1 MRNSYKKLFLMLSL
15 LILAVA
21 IAACSAQEAEPEV
34 VEVEVTR
41 IVTETITEKG
51 ETVEVTRVVVET
63 ETVTEVVTEVVTEQ
77 EFIAAEPIIYNSYNS
92 DPEPR
97 LVDEKL
103 VDMWNEANPDKQ
115 LQHSIVNHEDFKQA
129 IRAYLVADP
138 APDVMTWFA
147 GNRARFFID
156 KGLIMDI
163 SDVWEEEGWNEDYP
177 KGFRAMS
184 EVDGNAYFLPSNWY
198 WWAMFY
204 RQSIFDEYGIA
215 PPETFDDLLAA
226 CDTLNENGVIPITI
240 GTKFRW
246 TAAAWFDYLNMRVN
260 GPEFHRDLMLGTESY
275 TDQRV
280 KDVFVVW
287 DQLFEHD
294 CFIDDAAAYSWQEAI
309 DPFNQGEAAMY
320 LMGQFI
326 LDNVAE
332 EVVDDVDFFQFPIID
347 PAVPIGEDAPT
358 DGYFIANAAQNP
370 EGAKEF
376 LAWLGG
382 VEAQT
387 VVVEDLGRIAVHGG
401 VDRSLYPPKTQKG
414 IELIESAD
422 LVLQFYDRDTTP
434 EMADVGMN
442 GFMAYWDNPDAIDD
456 ILEELEAARLEIF
469 AESE

>member
-1 MRNSYKKLFLMLSL
+1 MRNLLKNLIPVFSL
-15 LILAVA
+15 LILAA
-21 IAACSAQEAEPEV
+21 ALAACAAPEAEPV
-34 VEVEVTR
+34 VVEVTR
-41 IVTETITEKG
+41 VVTETIVEEG

-63 ETVTEVVTEVVTEQ
+63 ETITEVVTETEIVTE
-77 EFIAAEPIIYNSYNS
+77 FVAAEPIVYNSYFS
-92 DPEPR
+92 SGDRPT
-97 LVDEKL
+97 DEKL
-103 VDMWNEANPDKQ
+103 VAMWNEANPDQQ
-115 LQHSIVNHEDFKQA
+115 LQHSIVNIEDFNQA

-138 APDVMTWFA
+138 APDVMTWYA

-156 KGLIMDI
+156 RGLIMDI
-163 SDVWEEEGWNEDYP
+163 SDVWEEEGWNESYP
-177 KGFRAMS
+177 KGFRALA
-184 EVDGNAYFLPSNWY
+184 EVDGNAYFVPSTWY
-198 WWAMFY
+198 WWGMWY
-204 RQSIFDEYGIA
+204 RQSIFEEYDIE
-215 PPETFDDLLAA
+215 PPETFDELLAA
-226 CDTLNENGVIPITI
+226 CDTLNENGIIPITI

-287 DQLFEHD
+287 NQLFEHN
-294 CFIDDAAAYSWQEAI
+294 CFIDDAAAYSWQEAL

-326 LDNVAE
+326 FDSVAE
-332 EVVDDVDFFQFPIID
+332 DIADDVDFFQFPIID
-347 PAVPIGEDAPT
+347 PSVPIGEDAPT
-358 DGYFIANAAQNP
+358 DGYLIANGAQNP
-370 EGAKEF
+370 EGAKAF
-376 LAWLGG
+376 LAWLGS

-387 VVVEDLGRIAVHGG
+387 VLVEDLGRIAANGDVP
-401 VDRSLYPPKTQKG
+401 RELYSPMAQKG
-414 IELIESAD
+414 IELIETAD

>member
-41 IVTETITEKG
+41 IVTETITEEG

-63 ETVTEVVTEVVTEQ
+63 ETVTEVVTEVVTEK
-77 EFIAAEPIIYNSYNS
+77 EFVATEPIVFNSYFDS
-92 DPEPR
+92 GDREAG
-97 LVDEKL
+97 EKL
-103 VDMWNEANPDKQ
+103 VSMWNEANPDQQ
-115 LQHSIVNHEDFKQA
+115 LQHSIVFKEDFNQA

-138 APDVMTWFA
+138 APDVMTWYA

-156 KGLIMDI
+156 KELILDI
-163 SDVWEEEGWNEDYP
+163 SDVWEEEGWNESFP
-177 KGFRAMS
+177 KGFRSLA
-184 EVDGNAYFLPSNWY
+184 EVDGNAYFLPSTWY
-198 WWAMFY
+198 WWAMWY
-204 RQSIFDEYGIA
+204 RQSIFDEYGIE

-226 CDTLNENGVIPITI
+226 CDTLNENGIIPIAI

-260 GPEFHRDLMLGTESY
+260 GPEFHRDLMDGKESY
-275 TDQRV
+275 TDPRV
-280 KDVFVVW
+280 REVFEYW
-287 DQLFEHD
+287 DQLFEHN
-294 CFIDDAAAYSWQEAI
+294 CFIDDAAAYSWQEAL

-326 LDNVAE
+326 FDSVAE
-332 EVVDDVDFFQFPIID
+332 DIVDDVDFFQFPIID
-347 PAVPIGEDAPT
+347 PSVPIGEDAPT
-358 DGYFIANAAQNP
+358 DGYLIANGAQNP
-370 EGAKEF
+370 EGAKDF
-376 LAWLGG
+376 LAWLGS

-387 VVVEDLGRIAVHGG
+387 VLVEDLGRIATNGDVP
-401 VDRSLYPPKTQKG
+401 RELYSPLAQKG
-414 IELIESAD
+414 IELIETAD
-422 LVLQFYDRDTTP
+422 LVMQFYDRDTTP

-442 GFMAYWDNPDAIDD
+442 GFMAFWDNPEAIDD
-456 ILEELEAARLEIF
+456 ILAGLEAARLEIF

>member
-1 MRNSYKKLFLMLSL
+1 MNKSKILRVVIMLFVFAAL
-15 LILAVA
+15 LVA
-21 IAACSAQEAEPEV
+21 CAPAEPAEPEV

-41 IVTETITEKG
+41 VVTETITEEG
-51 ETVEVTRVVVET
+51 ETVEVTRVVTET
-63 ETVTEVVTEVVTEQ
+63 ETVTETITETE
-77 EFIAAEPIIYNSYNS
+77 FVAAEPIIYNSMHG

-97 LVDEKL
+97 RVDEAM
-103 VDMWNEANPDKQ
+103 VAMFNEANPEQ
-115 LQHSIVNHEDFKQA
+115 QIQHSTIAHEDFKQA

-156 KGLIMDI
+156 KDLIMDI
-163 SDVWEEEGWNEDYP
+163 SDVWEEEGWNDAYP

-184 EVDGNAYFLPSNWY
+184 EVDGSAYFLPSNWY

-204 RQSIFDEYGIA
+204 RQSVFDEYGIA
-215 PPETFDDLLAA
+215 PPETFDELLAA
-226 CDTLNENGVIPITI
+226 CDTLNENGIIPITI

-260 GPEFHRDLMLGTESY
+260 GPEFHRDLMLGKESY
-275 TDQRV
+275 EDPRV
-280 KDVFVVW
+280 KEVFEVW
-287 DQLFEHD
+287 NQLFEHN
-294 CFIDDAAAYSWQEAI
+294 CFIDDAAAYTWQEGL

-326 LDNVAE
+326 LDSAAE
-332 EVVDDVDFFQFPIID
+332 EIRDDIDFFQFPIID

-370 EGAKEF
+370 EGAKDF
-376 LAWLGG
+376 LAFLGSA
-382 VEAQT
+382 EAQQFM
-387 VVVEDLGRIAVHGG
+387 VEELGRIAVHGD
-401 VDRSLYPPKTQKG
+401 VPRDLYPPMTQKG

-422 LVLQFYDRDTTP
+422 LVMQFYDRDTTP

-442 GFMAYWDNPDAIDD
+442 GMMAFWDNPAAIDD
-456 ILEELEAARLEIF
+456 ILAEMEAARLELF
-469 AESE
+469 AEESE